1 MKNDIRNLFVKNI
14 KKLPNYGGDVETLL
28 LDCKICHGRRCTL
41 KSSEVRKCLSV
52 DDIKKR
58 DLVFLLDIEKQMSMS
73 RLVCIVQINL

>member
-52 DDIKKR
+52 DDIKKGFSLFVGHR
-58 DLVFLLDIEKQMSMS
+58 KTNVNEPIGMYSS
-73 RLVCIVQINL
+73 N